1 MSEYAYLI
9 KAKAKSE
16 AKSLFC
22 WFSAKSDSR
31 ADREIA
37 NLLEDAEIETGRG
50 ADYVLPVR
58 TDLPVFDDLPEESEL
73 DATWCDRYELADDN
87 RTWRKI
93 TQESTAVTIQE
104 EHPPVTTEIE
114 PVEKAADQTR
124 TIDLPFNSRV
134 VAFFLFGVFA
144 VSKEELATIRRV
156 EMDTDNSYV
165 QNLILAANSTLSL
178 KQCYENVLCNA
189 ICMIKEIWQ
198 DAGKTPDLNNIL
210 LVMKD
215 FVNEPAD
222 RAGVKAKWLKKVG
235 KSEITRTDAGT
246 NAGGAG
252 DITNLEMLDLV
263 IASAI
268 LSRSMDIPDSYSIPG
283 PVLRRAK
290 EMVAAKESP
299 WREWSSVL
307 RKTAGVLDFERGA
320 FFRLITGADP
330 EIHKFPGTLQT
341 YVNSNLGVQKDS
353 EMPKVI
359 ATTKASADAGSEA
372 KNIEMVNTQPVIK
385 NEGNGIFSVAELAGD
400 DAVGNTDKSSA
411 DAAFNEN
418 KTTLGSMTVEEIA
431 GGINAINPNVQVK
444 VPEVEP
450 EPIDAE
456 FYPEIEQQIA
466 PQNIPETIPDTAE
479 PPAPEYPAFFEP
491 GRYEGIPNEVYHAAN
506 GISSTQV
513 KDARVSLMYFNARHV
528 EKTIKKERSAVL
540 DMGNLVHALALEPE
554 KLDQEFSIEPAIPD
568 GAFTTTATIRA
579 FIDKYNASLPAQLSA
594 DEIKAL
600 IEAHNATLP
609 AQLSLGASVDETGQ
623 IYMTLPVEFQRIEEG
638 QKQTAAAMKACI
650 KEYNATLPAQIKTS
664 GGRDALL
671 EQLAIINPD
680 MVAQEAQKPEP
691 LKVSG
696 NKLDLIQAVKA
707 VNPEAIFADELL
719 DAWRENPE
727 NKILVT
733 HQQTATATA
742 IQSALLAHPTAGKL
756 LSHPDRSVEVSY
768 FGFDE
773 ETGLEVRVRPD
784 LEIDMDGIRIGADLK
799 TISMWNVKQESLR
812 AKLHREIIE
821 RDYHLSAAMYCETA
835 GLDQF
840 FWIFVNKDEGYHW
853 IAIIEAS
860 AELLELGM
868 LEYRKTMR
876 SIANAMD
883 TGVWPAPVV
892 EDYTDELNDF
902 DLRRLESLRAQA

>member
-9 KAKAKSE
+9 KAKAKSD

-37 NLLEDAEIETGRG
+37 NILEDAEIETGRG

-73 DATWCDRYELADDN
+73 DTAWCDRYELADDN

-93 TQESTAVTIQE
+93 AQESPAVTIQE
-104 EHPPVTTEIE
+104 EHAPITTEIE

-144 VSKEELATIRRV
+144 VSKEELATIRRT

-165 QNLILAANSTLSL
+165 QNLILAANSTLPL

-198 DAGKTPDLNNIL
+198 DAGKTPNLNNIL

-320 FFRLITGADP
+320 FFRLITDADP

-353 EMPKVI
+353 EMPEVI
-359 ATTKASADAGSEA
+359 ITTKASADAGPEA

-385 NEGNGIFSVAELAGD
+385 NEGHGVFSVEGLVDEPAANEV
-400 DAVGNTDKSSA
+400 AVEMAA
-411 DAAFNEN
+411 D
-418 KTTLGSMTVEEIA
+418 
-431 GGINAINPNVQVK
+431 INAINPNIQVK

-506 GISSTQV
+506 GISSSQV
-513 KDARVSLMYFNARHV
+513 KDARISLMYFHGRHISKAISR
-528 EKTIKKERSAVL
+528 ESSDAMTF
-540 DMGNLVHALALEPE
+540 GTLVHTLALEPE
-554 KLDQEFSIEPAIPD
+554 KFEDEFAVFPDLPA
-568 GAFTTTATIRA
+568 GAFTNTDTLKAWIR
-579 FIDKYNASLPAQLSA
+579 
-594 DEIKAL
+594 
-600 IEAHNATLP
+600 
-609 AQLSLGASVDETGQ
+609 
-623 IYMTLPVEFQRIEEG
+623 
-638 QKQTAAAMKACI
+638 
-650 KEYNATLPAQIKTS
+650 EYNADKPKA
-664 GGRDALL
+664 D
-671 EQLAIINPD
+671 QLKLTGKKEELQAAIR
-680 MVAQEAQKPEP
+680 
-691 LKVSG
+691 
-696 NKLDLIQAVKA
+696 A
-707 VNPEAIFADELL
+707 VNPDAIFADEFEQQWLAGIGNRQVL
-719 DAWRENPE
+719 NPISLE
-727 NKILVT
+727 LAK
-733 HQQTATATA
+733 AM
-742 IQSALLAHPTAGKL
+742 QSALLREPSAKNILEHP
-756 LSHPDRSVEVSY
+756 SRSVENSY
-768 FGFDE
+768 FGMDE

-784 LEIDMDGIRIGADLK
+784 IEIEFNGLRIAADLK
-799 TISMWNVKQESLR
+799 TISLGKVKQAALR
-812 AKLHREIIE
+812 AKLHREIID
-821 RDYHLSAAMYCETA
+821 RDYHVSAAMYSEVA
-835 GLDQF
+835 AFDQF
-840 FWIFVNKDEGYHW
+840 FWIFVNKDAGYHW
-853 IAIIEAS
+853 VAVVEAS
-860 AELLELGM
+860 AELLELGS
-868 LEYRKTMR
+868 LEYHETLRA
-876 SIANAMD
+876 IARAYD
-883 TGVWPAPVV
+883 TGVWPAPITD
-892 EDYTDELNDF
+892 EYTDELSDF
-902 DLRRLESLRAQA
+902 DLRRLEALRAQA